1 MSANFTSAAGELLSR
16 AQEFDPQVLLR
27 GNTGIGPYDYVPTR
41 SVGIAFTTL
50 FAIST
55 VAHIVQ
61 SVRFRLWWLL
71 PTAVFCGVSELVGW
85 SARLYSSGAPRA
97 LIPFEI
103 QISAT
108 ITGPTPLIAAN
119 FVILEY
125 IIKTLGPRYSR
136 LTPKMYTIIFC
147 SCDAIS
153 LTIQGV
159 GGATAAIAAGNG
171 KDPTTGG
178 SIMLIGIVIQMVA
191 ISAFVLCAGEFFY
204 RYANDKPLRKA
215 ADDFEKH
222 SAISEYARGMDPRMK
237 IMIYAMA
244 FTTTCLFI
252 RAVYRTIELT
262 DGWNGRIIATQI
274 YFNVLDGGMVTL
286 AIYTLNI
293 FHPGY
298 LILPLQR
305 ASKYYRNSSPDYI
318 NGV

>member
-1 MSANFTSAAGELLSR
+1 MATNFTSAAGGLLSR
-16 AQEFDPQVLLR
+16 AQAFDPEVLLR

-41 SVGIAFTTL
+41 SVGIIFTTL

-55 VAHIVQ
+55 VAHIIQ

-125 IIKTLGPRYSR
+125 IIKTLGPRFSR

-159 GGATAAIAAGNG
+159 GGAVAAMAAGNG
-171 KDPTTGG
+171 NDPTTGG
-178 SIMLIGIVIQMVA
+178 TIMLIGIVIQMVA
-191 ISAFVLCAGEFFY
+191 ISAFVMCAGEFLY
-204 RYANDKPLRKA
+204 RYATNQPLHKA
-215 ADDFEKH
+215 EDDFEKH
-222 SAISEYARGMDPRMK
+222 SSVSDYVRGMDPRMK
-237 IMIYAMA
+237 IMLYAMT

-252 RAVYRTIELT
+252 RAVYRTVELT
-262 DGWNGRIIATQI
+262 DGWNGRIISTQV

-293 FHPGY
+293 FHPGF
-298 LILPLQR
+298 LILPIQR
-305 ASKYYRNSSPDYI
+305 ATKRSSSFAYI
-318 NGV
+318 DGV